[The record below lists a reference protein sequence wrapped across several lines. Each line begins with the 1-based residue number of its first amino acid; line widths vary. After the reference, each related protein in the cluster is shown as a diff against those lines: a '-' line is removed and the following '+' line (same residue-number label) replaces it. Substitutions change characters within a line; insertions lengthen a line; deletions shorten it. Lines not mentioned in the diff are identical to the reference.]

1 MGAFIWEDNIAG
13 KFFPMEQETDMLNWR
28 SFMMNYEENPIAKG
42 VLFLSSMK
50 SQENV
55 EQMVM
60 QIKVQCAKRNILV
73 EDVAVEHNLIGDMDM
88 DRPVVKSVVNATV
101 NTGYEVLVVR
111 NQYDVTED
119 DSDWEKFVG
128 DMADMDVRVYL
139 ADTGEFVS
147 NAYGNDRKYRII
159 PCPSEHVVEDGA
171 GGGGVY

>member
-60 QIKVQCAKRNILV
+60 QIKVQCAKRNILI

-88 DRPVVKSVVNATV
+88 DRPVVKSVVNAIV
-101 NTGYEVLVVR
+101 NRGYEVLVLR
-111 NQYDVTED
+111 SQYDVTED

-147 NAYGNDRKYRII
+147 NAY
-159 PCPSEHVVEDGA
+159 EE
-171 GGGGVY
+171 